1 MLKNK
6 ITKITLVLLLAL
18 SLLVPIVR
26 ADDNE
31 AEPISDS
38 SQEKAVETTQGNETT
53 SETTQSTDNSMKK
66 SDVYLT
72 GDDVKVD
79 YIVDGNLFILAN
91 TVTISSQI
99 GGDAFICA
107 KTINVEKEGYI
118 YSNLFAAANEVNI
131 SGVVYDLYTTA
142 NTLNINGYVYR
153 DIRTS
158 SDTLNFSGVIGRNAY
173 VSSKNI
179 EISSNSDGQS
189 SVTNKATIYGDL
201 NYSSSSEASIPEGTV
216 TGSVN
221 YSPITTST
229 KSKSISSYIL
239 ALGRFIVTV
248 LVIWLLYLWLAPKFL
263 ENTGA
268 LLSKKL
274 LPVIGSGILTPIIFV
289 IAFVLLLILGL
300 TSNIAIIGTMLFA
313 VLLMISNSTF
323 VIAIN
328 NLVCKK
334 FNISKNTTTFGVL
347 IITSAVIWL
356 LELIPVV
363 GSILNFVIMII
374 GLGILV
380 TAIIPEKEKSNKN
393 SKKEKS
399 NKNSKKEKI
408 KK

>member
-201 NYSSSSEASIPEGTV
+201 NYSSSSEVSIPEGTV

-393 SKKEKS
+393 SKKE
-399 NKNSKKEKI
+399 EI

>member
-6 ITKITLVLLLAL
+6 ITKITLILLLAL

-221 YSPITTST
+221 YSPVTTST

-313 VLLMISNSTF
+313 ILLMISTSTF
-323 VIAIN
+323 VIAVN

-334 FNISKNTTTFGVL
+334 FNISKNATTFGVL

-363 GSILNFVIMII
+363 GSVLNFVIMII

-393 SKKEKS
+393 SKKEEIRK
-399 NKNSKKEKI
+399 
-408 KK
+408 

>member
-6 ITKITLVLLLAL
+6 ITKITLILLLAL

-31 AEPISDS
+31 AEPISDN

-393 SKKEKS
+393 SKKE
-399 NKNSKKEKI
+399 EI

>member
-31 AEPISDS
+31 AEPISDN
-38 SQEKAVETTQGNETT
+38 SQEKAIETTQGNETT

-173 VSSKNI
+173 VYSKNI

-393 SKKEKS
+393 SKKEK
-399 NKNSKKEKI
+399 I

>member
-6 ITKITLVLLLAL
+6 ITKITLILLLAL

-31 AEPISDS
+31 AEPISDN

-173 VSSKNI
+173 VYSKNI

-393 SKKEKS
+393 SKKEEI
-399 NKNSKKEKI
+399 KN
-408 KK
+408 

>member
-334 FNISKNTTTFGVL
+334 FNISKNTTTFGIL

-393 SKKEKS
+393 SKKEK
-399 NKNSKKEKI
+399 I

>member
-6 ITKITLVLLLAL
+6 ITKVTLVLLLAL

-173 VSSKNI
+173 VYSKNI

-313 VLLMISNSTF
+313 ILLMISNSTF
-323 VIAIN
+323 AIAVN

-334 FNISKNTTTFGVL
+334 FNISKKPTTFGVL

-393 SKKEKS
+393 SKKE
-399 NKNSKKEKI
+399 EI

>member
-31 AEPISDS
+31 AEPISDN
-38 SQEKAVETTQGNETT
+38 SQEKAIETTQGNETT

-300 TSNIAIIGTMLFA
+300 SSNIAIIGTMLFA

-334 FNISKNTTTFGVL
+334 FNISKNTATFGVL

-393 SKKEKS
+393 SKKEK
-399 NKNSKKEKI
+399 I

>member
-31 AEPISDS
+31 AEPISDN

-173 VSSKNI
+173 VYSKNI

-393 SKKEKS
+393 SKKE
-399 NKNSKKEKI
+399 EI

>member
-31 AEPISDS
+31 AEPISDN
-38 SQEKAVETTQGNETT
+38 SQEKTVETTQGNETT

-173 VSSKNI
+173 VYSKNI

-201 NYSSSSEASIPEGTV
+201 NYSSSSETSIPEGTV

-328 NLVCKK
+328 NLICKK

-393 SKKEKS
+393 SKKEK
-399 NKNSKKEKI
+399 I

>member
-118 YSNLFAAANEVNI
+118 YSNLFAVANEVNI

-173 VSSKNI
+173 VYSKNI

-221 YSPITTST
+221 YSPVTTST

-313 VLLMISNSTF
+313 ILLMISTSTF
-323 VIAIN
+323 VIAVN

-334 FNISKNTTTFGVL
+334 FNISKNTTTFGIL

>member
-1 MLKNK
+1 M
-6 ITKITLVLLLAL
+6 VLLLAL

-158 SDTLNFSGVIGRNAY
+158 SDTLNFSGVIGRNA
-173 VSSKNI
+173 
-179 EISSNSDGQS
+179 
-189 SVTNKATIYGDL
+189 
-201 NYSSSSEASIPEGTV
+201 
-216 TGSVN
+216 
-221 YSPITTST
+221 
-229 KSKSISSYIL
+229 
-239 ALGRFIVTV
+239 
-248 LVIWLLYLWLAPKFL
+248 
-263 ENTGA
+263 
-268 LLSKKL
+268 
-274 LPVIGSGILTPIIFV
+274 
-289 IAFVLLLILGL
+289 
-300 TSNIAIIGTMLFA
+300 
-313 VLLMISNSTF
+313 
-323 VIAIN
+323 
-328 NLVCKK
+328 
-334 FNISKNTTTFGVL
+334 
-347 IITSAVIWL
+347 
-356 LELIPVV
+356 
-363 GSILNFVIMII
+363 
-374 GLGILV
+374 
-380 TAIIPEKEKSNKN
+380 
-393 SKKEKS
+393 
-399 NKNSKKEKI
+399 
-408 KK
+408 

>member
-31 AEPISDS
+31 AEPISDN
-38 SQEKAVETTQGNETT
+38 SQEKTVETTQGNETT

-173 VSSKNI
+173 VYSKNI

-334 FNISKNTTTFGVL
+334 FNISKNTTTFGIL

>member
-6 ITKITLVLLLAL
+6 ITKITLILLLAL

-221 YSPITTST
+221 YSPVTTST

-263 ENTGA
+263 ENTGS

-274 LPVIGSGILTPIIFV
+274 LSVIGSGILTPIIFV

-313 VLLMISNSTF
+313 ILLMISTSTF
-323 VIAIN
+323 VIAVN

-393 SKKEKS
+393 SKKE
-399 NKNSKKEKI
+399 EI

>member
-6 ITKITLVLLLAL
+6 ITKITLILLLAL

-31 AEPISDS
+31 AEPISDN

-173 VSSKNI
+173 VYSKNI

-374 GLGILV
+374 GL
-380 TAIIPEKEKSNKN
+380 
-393 SKKEKS
+393 
-399 NKNSKKEKI
+399 
-408 KK
+408 

>member
-173 VSSKNI
+173 VYSKNI

-323 VIAIN
+323 VIAVN

-393 SKKEKS
+393 SKKE
-399 NKNSKKEKI
+399 EI

>member
-31 AEPISDS
+31 AEPISDN

-179 EISSNSDGQS
+179 EFSSNSDGQS

-221 YSPITTST
+221 YSPVTTST

-263 ENTGA
+263 ENTGV

-380 TAIIPEKEKSNKN
+380 NAIIPEKEKSKKT
-393 SKKEKS
+393 SKKE
-399 NKNSKKEKI
+399 EI

>member
-118 YSNLFAAANEVNI
+118 YSNLFVAANEVNI

-173 VSSKNI
+173 VYSKNI

-334 FNISKNTTTFGVL
+334 FNIFKNTTTFGVL

-393 SKKEKS
+393 SKKE
-399 NKNSKKEKI
+399 EI

>member
-173 VSSKNI
+173 VYSKNI

-328 NLVCKK
+328 NLICKK

-393 SKKEKS
+393 SKKEK
-399 NKNSKKEKI
+399 I

>member
-173 VSSKNI
+173 VYSKNI

-221 YSPITTST
+221 YSPVTTST

-393 SKKEKS
+393 SKKEK
-399 NKNSKKEKI
+399 I

>member
-53 SETTQSTDNSMKK
+53 YETTQSTDNSMKK

-173 VSSKNI
+173 VYSKNI

-221 YSPITTST
+221 YSPVTTST

-393 SKKEKS
+393 SKKEK
-399 NKNSKKEKI
+399 I

>member
-229 KSKSISSYIL
+229 KAKSISSYIL

-263 ENTGA
+263 ENTGV

-380 TAIIPEKEKSNKN
+380 NAIIPEKEKSNKT
-393 SKKEKS
+393 SKKE
-399 NKNSKKEKI
+399 EI

>member
-6 ITKITLVLLLAL
+6 ITKITLILLLAL

-31 AEPISDS
+31 AEPISDN

-173 VSSKNI
+173 VYSKNI

-221 YSPITTST
+221 YSPVTTST

-393 SKKEKS
+393 SKKEK
-399 NKNSKKEKI
+399 I

>member
-1 MLKNK
+1 
-6 ITKITLVLLLAL
+6 
-18 SLLVPIVR
+18 
-26 ADDNE
+26 
-31 AEPISDS
+31 
-38 SQEKAVETTQGNETT
+38 
-53 SETTQSTDNSMKK
+53 MKK

-173 VSSKNI
+173 VYSKNI

-393 SKKEKS
+393 SKKE
-399 NKNSKKEKI
+399 EI

>member
-6 ITKITLVLLLAL
+6 ITKITLILLLAL

-31 AEPISDS
+31 AEPISDN

-313 VLLMISNSTF
+313 ILLMISTSTF
-323 VIAIN
+323 VIAVN

-334 FNISKNTTTFGVL
+334 FNISKNATTFGVL

-393 SKKEKS
+393 SKKE
-399 NKNSKKEKI
+399 EI

>member
-393 SKKEKS
+393 SKKEK
-399 NKNSKKEKI
+399 I

>member
-118 YSNLFAAANEVNI
+118 YSNLFAVANEVNI

-173 VSSKNI
+173 VYSKNI

-221 YSPITTST
+221 YSPVTTST

-313 VLLMISNSTF
+313 ILLMISTSTF
-323 VIAIN
+323 VIAVN

-334 FNISKNTTTFGVL
+334 FNISKNTTTFGIL

-393 SKKEKS
+393 SKKEK
-399 NKNSKKEKI
+399 I

>member
-6 ITKITLVLLLAL
+6 ITKITLILLLAL

-31 AEPISDS
+31 AEPISDN

-173 VSSKNI
+173 VYSKNI

-380 TAIIPEKEKSNKN
+380 TAIIPDKEKSNKN
-393 SKKEKS
+393 SKKE
-399 NKNSKKEKI
+399 EI

>member
-363 GSILNFVIMII
+363 GIILNFVIMII

-393 SKKEKS
+393 SKKE
-399 NKNSKKEKI
+399 EI

>member
-31 AEPISDS
+31 AEPISAN

-173 VSSKNI
+173 VYSKNI

-221 YSPITTST
+221 YSPVTTST

-393 SKKEKS
+393 SKKE
-399 NKNSKKEKI
+399 EI

>member
-6 ITKITLVLLLAL
+6 ITKITLILLLAL

-31 AEPISDS
+31 AEPISDN

-131 SGVVYDLYTTA
+131 SGVVYDLYSSA

-173 VSSKNI
+173 VYSKNI

-221 YSPITTST
+221 YSPVTTST

-313 VLLMISNSTF
+313 ILLMISTSTF
-323 VIAIN
+323 VIAVN

-393 SKKEKS
+393 SKKE
-399 NKNSKKEKI
+399 EI

>member
-31 AEPISDS
+31 AEPISDN
-38 SQEKAVETTQGNETT
+38 SQEKTVETTQGNETT

-173 VSSKNI
+173 VYSKNI

-221 YSPITTST
+221 YSPVTTST

-393 SKKEKS
+393 SKKEK
-399 NKNSKKEKI
+399 I

>member
-38 SQEKAVETTQGNETT
+38 SQEKAV
-53 SETTQSTDNSMKK
+53 ETTQSTDNSMKK

-393 SKKEKS
+393 SKKEK
-399 NKNSKKEKI
+399 I

>member
-173 VSSKNI
+173 VYSKNI

-393 SKKEKS
+393 SKKEK
-399 NKNSKKEKI
+399 I